1 MSQMNQGTSFKSMD
15 ANWDLVRR
23 FLARPENSDL
33 VISKEEIDGILHAKP
48 GAVELVL
55 IGMFQFFTGK
65 EQKTLVGEYN
75 FDFK

>member
-1 MSQMNQGTSFKSMD
+1 MLLHEEKFIVSLQ
-15 ANWDLVRR
+15 
-23 FLARPENSDL
+23 NSDL
-33 VISKEEIDGILHAKP
+33 VISKDEIDGIVHAKP
-48 GAVELVL
+48 GAIELVL

>member
-1 MSQMNQGTSFKSMD
+1 MSHMNQGTSFKSMD

-48 GAVELVL
+48 GAVELVI
-55 IGMFQFFTGK
+55 IGMCQFFTGK